1 MSGARISD
9 SLSSGSR
16 ASWRSQSRTIP
27 RKVNVGDGPSSWDG
41 AKRSAEI
48 CERPEG
54 DGELLVGCSQTSGD
68 IEKVIEVV
76 KPVIYSKL
84 VLHDPV
90 DCCGYLVKDSWAGAE
105 AERQKALVVVGAFPA
120 KS

>member
-1 MSGARISD
+1 MLRSLIVAMSGARISD

-27 RKVNVGDGPSSWDG
+27 RKVNDGDGPSSWDG

-90 DCCGYLVKDSWAGAE
+90 DCCGY
-105 AERQKALVVVGAFPA
+105 
-120 KS
+120 

>member
-1 MSGARISD
+1 MAHGSRTVCPLVAELRGAR
-9 SLSSGSR
+9 SLGQYQGRSMMVMALR
-16 ASWRSQSRTIP
+16 AGMEQRGVP
-27 RKVNVGDGPSSWDG
+27 RYVN
-41 AKRSAEI
+41 AR
-48 CERPEG
+48 RG

-90 DCCGYLVKDSWAGAE
+90 DCCGY
-105 AERQKALVVVGAFPA
+105 
-120 KS
+120 